1 MSKEIEVDFDAAEGA
16 TFKQGQRYKLFIDSA
31 KEVFGKTNGTQ
42 GIELKLSAEVNG
54 EMVDAFKHTIWLS
67 PKALFRAQKWYAAM
81 GLQSTGKVRVEPA
94 RLGGIKLTAKC
105 ELESYTGDDKK
116 QHTATKWE
124 EPERIAI
131 GSASAQPEPVAA
143 AAAEAG
149 SDDVPF

>member
-1 MSKEIEVDFDAAEGA
+1 MSKEIEVNFDDAEGA
-16 TFKQGQRYKLFIDSA
+16 TFKQGQRYKLYIDSA

-67 PKALFRAQKWYAAM
+67 PKALFRAQKWFIAM
-81 GLQSTGKVRVEPA
+81 GLQSNGKVRVEPA
-94 RLGGIKLTAKC
+94 RLAGILLTAEC
-105 ELESYTGDDKK
+105 AQETYNDADGK

-124 EPERIAI
+124 DPERITI
-131 GSASAQPEPVAA
+131 GNAPAQPEPAA

>member
-1 MSKEIEVDFDAAEGA
+1 MSKEIEVDFDTAEGA

-54 EMVDAFKHTIWLS
+54 EMENAYTHTIWLS

-94 RLGGIKLTAKC
+94 RLAGIRLTAKC
-105 ELESYTGDDKK
+105 ALETYSDADGK

-124 EPERIAI
+124 DPERIAI
-131 GSASAQPEPVAA
+131 GNAPAQPEPAA
-143 AAAEAG
+143 AAASEAG
-149 SDDVPF
+149 NDDVPF